1 MNKPHDKDKAA
12 SAPNTT
18 TGPTDLAVVQPAQTG
33 KAAQAA
39 PSHDEFHGRG
49 GIYRMVNGVRQRVAV
64 TQPAATHQAD
74 AKEAKQ

>member
-49 GIYRMVNGVRQRVAV
+49 GLYRMVNGVRTRIAV
-64 TQPAATHQAD
+64 TKPAATPKAD